1 MNTKSKNNNID
12 DPVDVTISQCLNL
25 KKPKSFFLFAGAGS
39 GKTKSLVQALTKFK
53 KDFGE
58 GFKLKNQ
65 KIAVITYTNAAADEI
80 KHRLKFDSIFYV
92 STIHSFAWELIRS
105 LTSDIRSFLETKLK
119 EDLEKLEE
127 AQSKSRD
134 LTNKTSIDRA
144 RKIESKNKRL
154 KNLYE
159 ILQFT
164 YNPNGDNIKK
174 DSLNH
179 SEVIGITAHF
189 MENEQLMQDI
199 IVARFPI
206 ILVDESQDTKKEL
219 INALF
224 ALQKTKKDRFS
235 LGLFGDTMQRIYADG
250 KPDLG
255 HSLPSDWVL
264 PSKKMNHRS
273 DKRIIK
279 LINDI
284 RKDVDKQKQ
293 QPRSEKSD
301 GTVRLFISDRSRDKS
316 TIEVLVAEK
325 MASLSEDKKWLVP
338 CTIKTLILEHHMA
351 ATRMGFLDIFE
362 PLYKVD
368 KLRTSLLDG
377 SLSSL
382 NVFRKIILPLI
393 EAHENDDK
401 FSIARIIK
409 SNSPLFDK
417 YKIESSKNQLKYLS
431 TININV
437 KKLLS
442 LWDDNKD
449 PKLKNIIQVIK
460 DTGLFSLSG
469 ALKIITSRTK
479 SEIESIEKE
488 VMNEENLDEEIQPT
502 DEVIEAWDL
511 ALEAPFSQVINY
523 DEYLSEES
531 RFATHQGVKGL
542 EFTRVMVIIDDE
554 EAKGFMFSY
563 DKLFGSKELTDN
575 DKKNIKEG
583 KETGIDRTKRLFY
596 VACSRAKESLAII
609 AYTDNTSLVKTNASA
624 YGWFSENEIEIL

>member
-1 MNTKSKNNNID
+1 MTTTSTNNNID
-12 DPVDVTISQCLNL
+12 DPVDVTISQCLNP
-25 KKPKSFFLFAGAGS
+25 KEPKSFFLFAGAGS

-58 GFKLKNQ
+58 GFALKNQ
-65 KIAVITYTNAAADEI
+65 KIAIITYTNAAADEI

-105 LTSDIRSFLETKLK
+105 LTSDIRLFLETKLK

-134 LTNKTSIDRA
+134 LSNKTSIDRA

-159 ILQFT
+159 IVQFT

-189 MENEQLMQDI
+189 MENELLMQVI

-224 ALQKTKKDRFS
+224 ALQKTKKDSFT

-255 HSLPSDWVL
+255 HYLPSDWVL

-273 DKRIIK
+273 NKRIIK

-301 GTVRLFISDRSRDKS
+301 GTVRLFISDRSRDKG

-325 MASLSEDKKWLVP
+325 MASLSVDKKWLVP
-338 CTIKTLILEHHMA
+338 SNIKTLILEHHMA

-368 KLRTSLLDG
+368 KLKTSLLDG

-382 NVFRKIILPLI
+382 NVFRKTILPLV
-393 EAHENDDK
+393 EAHKNDDK
-401 FSIARIIK
+401 FSIARIVK

-417 YKIESSKNQLKYLS
+417 YKIKSSKDQLKYIS
-431 TININV
+431 TINSNV
-437 KKLLS
+437 EKLLS
-442 LWDDNKD
+442 LWEGDKD
-449 PKLKNIIQVIK
+449 PQLKNIIQTIK

-469 ALKIITSRTK
+469 VLKIITSRTK
-479 SEIESIEKE
+479 AEIESIEKE
-488 VMNEENLDEEIQPT
+488 VIDEENLDEEIQPT

-575 DKKNIKEG
+575 DRKNIKEG
-583 KETGIDRTKRLFY
+583 KDTGIDRTKRLFY

-609 AYTDNTSLVKTNASA
+609 AYTDNTSLVKANASA
-624 YGWFSENEIEIL
+624 YGWFNDNEIEIL